1 MKAPFFTVLIDTYNH
16 GEFVEDAV
24 SSVLAQDFPAEE
36 REILVVDDGSTDDT
50 EERLRKFGEKIRYLR
65 KKNGGKVAALPI
77 FLGKYRLHSANL
89 FQVNVKRPSR
99 SQIEARMATR
109 EALLRELRNWLQ
121 KYGQDISS
129 RNIRAYLKQW
139 VKGQESDGFVL
150 RAPGRW
156 KYFRHLLDFP
166 RTYGEIM
173 TPRHRAYSYLR
184 ALAALFLGYH
194 HLYVLDDVR
203 MKRKRL

>member
-1 MKAPFFTVLIDTYNH
+1 AWP
-16 GEFVEDAV
+16 
-24 SSVLAQDFPAEE
+24 
-36 REILVVDDGSTDDT
+36 RC
-50 EERLRKFGEKIRYLR
+50 
-65 KKNGGKVAALPI
+65 
-77 FLGKYRLHSANL
+77 LGKYRLHGARL
-89 FQVNVKRPSR
+89 FQVNAGGPAR
-99 SQIEARMATR
+99 SQSDGRRATR
-109 EALLRELRNWLQ
+109 EALLGELRHWLH

-139 VKGQESDGFVL
+139 VKAQESDGFVL

-184 ALAALFLGYH
+184 ALAALF
-194 HLYVLDDVR
+194 
-203 MKRKRL
+203 